1 MVDFHIKSTYI
12 KFVTHNLIHK
22 LFLTTE
28 DFTKVQFTVG
38 EIVILRKAVE
48 FHITANYA
56 FLFRAGKFYVP

>member
-1 MVDFHIKSTYI
+1 MVYFHIKSTYI
-12 KFVTHNLIHK
+12 KFVTHYLIHK

-48 FHITANYA
+48 FHIPANNA